1 MSNKNA
7 YLSRLVP
14 QFSAAASDRAT
25 HSGIKSEKSAIHGSC
40 LPCSMFASKDQ
51 IKVLKKIL
59 NGIAMKGPNEQRKNF
74 QKH

>member
-14 QFSAAASDRAT
+14 QFSAASDRAT

-40 LPCSMFASKDQ
+40 LPCSMFASKDK
-51 IKVLKKIL
+51 IKVLKIIL
-59 NGIAMKGPNEQRKNF
+59 NGTAMKATEGA
-74 QKH
+74 